1 MGHVL
6 DYSITTLVSVQ
17 RDTMD
22 SSAKVGFFTS
32 SQRIFIFWFFFPS
45 MIDPETMKH
54 RPNESDTVATW
65 SRALSCTSGNL
76 LMPQPVRTSC
86 QNKPNCFLSRSNGY
100 KNDRCQAEGILFEW
114 GWSQLSER
122 VWTSMKKF
130 DILPEK
136 RITVMEIHARTTDP
150 ASSPLT
156 AFSVVAFWDSAE
168 ENVKVIKR
176 DVKLFWSRKA

>member
-1 MGHVL
+1 MSRGIQWTAL
-6 DYSITTLVSVQ
+6 WRLVSLLVP
-17 RDTMD
+17 RE
-22 SSAKVGFFTS
+22 SSFFA
-32 SQRIFIFWFFFPS
+32 FFPS

-54 RPNESDTVATW
+54 RPNESDTKLKPVATW
-65 SRALSCTSGNL
+65 SLALSCTSGNL
-76 LMPQPVRTSC
+76 LMPQPVRTGF

-122 VWTSMKKF
+122 VWMSMKKF

-136 RITVMEIHARTTDP
+136 QITVMEIHARTTDP

-168 ENVKVIKR
+168 ENVKVTKR
-176 DVKLFWSRKA
+176 DVKIFWSRKA